1 MTSTRP
7 TDKDDKVEA
16 AQPASNRDALRSML
30 FIFSS
35 FVLAYCLQTAVH
47 ELGHYLAGW
56 SVGAQGGRIHLHPF
70 LNSKVTFTS
79 VPSVSA
85 QVTIGLMGVIADMV
99 LATTFALL
107 AWRRRGGLTLPLLM
121 WGAIAFIGEGIGM
134 LGNIA
139 ALPHSFDD
147 VGQLMLLDISPKPLI
162 PLSIAFV
169 FVGAILMVMI
179 MPIAGVSPRD
189 SALKKL
195 LAFFCGLPLYFAVAV
210 LYLRVLHPQEVDIR
224 DVRMKQFVIGVV
236 LAALLAV
243 GYKPMDR
250 LLRRV
255 IRTKEVSRPG
265 RRDIVYA
272 VAGGILAFVVLMAV
286 HSPE

>member
-1 MTSTRP
+1 
-7 TDKDDKVEA
+7 VET
-16 AQPASNRDALRSML
+16 AQAASNKDALRSML
-30 FIFSS
+30 FICSS
-35 FVLAYCLQTAVH
+35 FVLAYCLQAAVH
-47 ELGHYLAGW
+47 ESGHYLAGW
-56 SVGAQGGRIHLHPF
+56 AVGAQGGRIDLHPF

-99 LATTFALL
+99 LATTFAAL
-107 AWRRRGGLTLPLLM
+107 AWRRKSSLTLPLLM

-169 FVGAILMVMI
+169 VAGLILMSMI
-179 MPIAGVSPRD
+179 MPISGVSPKD
-189 SALKKL
+189 SFLKKL
-195 LAFFCGLPLYFAVAV
+195 IAFFCGLPLYFAVVV
-210 LYLRVLHPQEVDIR
+210 LCLRVLYPQEADVR
-224 DVRMKQFVIGVV
+224 DVRMKQFLIGVV

-243 GYKPMDR
+243 GYQPMDR

-255 IRTKEVSRPG
+255 IRTKEVSQPK
-265 RRDIVYA
+265 RREIMYA
-272 VAGGILAFVVLMAV
+272 AGGAILAFVFLMVA
-286 HSPE
+286 H

>member
-1 MTSTRP
+1 
-7 TDKDDKVEA
+7 
-16 AQPASNRDALRSML
+16 ML
-30 FIFSS
+30 FICSS
-35 FVLAYCLQTAVH
+35 FVLAYCLQAAVH
-47 ELGHYLAGW
+47 ESGHYLAGW
-56 SVGAQGGRIHLHPF
+56 AVGAQGGRIDLHPF

-99 LATTFALL
+99 LATTFAAL
-107 AWRRRGGLTLPLLM
+107 AWRRKSSLTLPLLM

-169 FVGAILMVMI
+169 VAGLILMSMI
-179 MPIAGVSPRD
+179 MPISGVSPKD
-189 SALKKL
+189 SFLKKL
-195 LAFFCGLPLYFAVAV
+195 IAFFCGLPLYFAVVV
-210 LYLRVLHPQEVDIR
+210 LCLRVLYPQEADVR
-224 DVRMKQFVIGVV
+224 DVRMKQFLIGVV

-243 GYKPMDR
+243 GYQPMDR

-255 IRTKEVSRPG
+255 IRTKEVSQPK
-265 RRDIVYA
+265 RREIMYA
-272 VAGGILAFVVLMAV
+272 AGGAILAFVFLMVA
-286 HSPE
+286 H

>member
-1 MTSTRP
+1 MEIAP
-7 TDKDDKVEA
+7 A
-16 AQPASNRDALRSML
+16 ASNKDALRSML
-30 FIFSS
+30 FIYGS
-35 FVLAYCLQTAVH
+35 FVLAYCLQTTVH

-56 SVGAQGGRIHLHPF
+56 SVGAQGGTISLHPF
-70 LNSKVTFTS
+70 LNSRVTFTS

-85 QVTIGLMGVIADMV
+85 QVTIGLMGIIADLV
-99 LATTFALL
+99 LATTFTLL
-107 AWRRRGGLTLPLLM
+107 AWRRKIGLTLPLLV

-147 VGQLMLLDISPKPLI
+147 VGQLMLIDISPRPLI

-169 FVGAILMVMI
+169 VAGLILMSML
-179 MPIAGVSPRD
+179 MPISGVSPT
-189 SALKKL
+189 SSFLKKL
-195 LAFFCGLPLYFAVAV
+195 SAFFCGLPLYFGVAV
-210 LYLRVLHPQEVDIR
+210 LYLKVLHPQEVDFR
-224 DVRMKQFVIGVV
+224 DVRLKQFLIGVV

-255 IRTKEVSRPG
+255 IRTKEVSQPK
-265 RRDIVYA
+265 RREITYA
-272 VAGGILAFVVLMAV
+272 VGGAILAFVSLMVV
-286 HSPE
+286 HSAE

>member
-1 MTSTRP
+1 
-7 TDKDDKVEA
+7 
-16 AQPASNRDALRSML
+16 ML
-30 FIFSS
+30 FVFSS
-35 FVLAYCLQTAVH
+35 FVLAYCLQTVVH
-47 ELGHYLAGW
+47 ELGHYLAGLAA
-56 SVGAQGGRIHLHPF
+56 GAQGGRIHLHPF

-85 QVTIGLMGVIADMV
+85 QVAIGLMGVIADIV
-99 LATTFALL
+99 LATTFALV
-107 AWRRRGGLTLPLLM
+107 AWRRKSALTLPLMM

-162 PLSIAFV
+162 PLCIAFV
-169 FVGAILMVMI
+169 IVGLMLMVMA
-179 MPIAGVSPRD
+179 MPIAGISPRD

-210 LYLRVLHPQEVDIR
+210 LYLKALHPQEVDIR
-224 DVRMKQFVIGVV
+224 DVRMKQFLIGVV
-236 LAALLAV
+236 LAALLAA
-243 GYKPMDR
+243 GYKLMDR
-250 LLRRV
+250 LLRRM
-255 IRTKEVSRPG
+255 IRAKEVCRPE
-265 RRDIVYA
+265 RREILYA
-272 VAGGILAFVVLMAV
+272 VTGGILAFVVLMVV